1 MIFQGIKSIVLFGL
15 MYWSLKFLGV
25 AKGAALVT
33 STIPLALG
41 LIDVMTGTAF
51 SIAGLVF
58 VLAAF
63 SALLPAKYSNGIDF
77 VEQIFSSAKFNKSSV
92 VTTDKTKQV
101 ETAVNKQK

>member
-25 AKGAALVT
+25 AKGTALLT

-51 SIAGLVF
+51 SIEG
-58 VLAAF
+58 
-63 SALLPAKYSNGIDF
+63 
-77 VEQIFSSAKFNKSSV
+77 
-92 VTTDKTKQV
+92 
-101 ETAVNKQK
+101 